1 MAIRLRRFLL
11 GTLILLVGVP
21 ILAVT
26 GILAYTSHL
35 DRTNGHLV
43 SSGVERRYL
52 LFVPPTY
59 DPSRATPLVISLHGA
74 GAWPAQQMDMTHWN
88 ELAAE
93 QGFIV
98 VYPAARGRI
107 WQVQHPG
114 ADPSGDVRFIS
125 DLIDRLERDYHID
138 TQRIYANGFSLG
150 GAMTFLLSCR
160 LANRLAAVGTVSA
173 AQTLPWSSCGRR
185 QTMPFIGFHGMADLV
200 PYAGGRSPDPFN
212 PVIFPPVLQW
222 TADWAQRNLCS
233 STPHDSI
240 VAPDVTLRLYSH
252 CAHDAAVAL
261 YSIRDGGHAWP
272 GGKPLPRWLFG
283 RTTQSIDA
291 TRIMWAFFLAHPQR
305 PPGIVPETSP
315 RQHLPN

>member
-1 MAIRLRRFLL
+1 MATRLRRFLVGAL
-11 GTLILLVGVP
+11 VLLAGVP

-26 GILAYTSHL
+26 AIVAYSSHL

-43 SSGVERRYL
+43 SSGVERRFL

-74 GAWPAQQMDMTHWN
+74 GAWPAQQMHLTHWN

-107 WQVQHPG
+107 WQVQRPG

-125 DLIDRLERDYHID
+125 DLIDSLERAYHID
-138 TQRIYANGFSLG
+138 PARVYASGFSLG
-150 GAMTFLLSCR
+150 GAMTFALSCR
-160 LANRLAAVGTVSA
+160 LADRLAAVGTASA
-173 AQTLPWSSCGRR
+173 AQTLPWSSCGDGPPI
-185 QTMPFIGFHGMADLV
+185 PFIDFHGTADLV

-212 PVIFPPVLQW
+212 PVIFPPVLEW
-222 TADWAQRNLCS
+222 TAHWARRNRCG

-240 VAPDVTLRLYSH
+240 IAPDVTVTRYGR
-252 CAHDAAVAL
+252 CAHDAAVVL
-261 YSIRDGGHAWP
+261 YSIRGGGHAWP
-272 GGKPLPRWLFG
+272 GGKPLPEWLFG
-283 RTTQSIDA
+283 RTTRSIDA
-291 TRIMWAFFLAHPQR
+291 TRAMWAFFLAHPQR
-305 PPGIVPETSP
+305 A
-315 RQHLPN
+315 PN